1 MTPRDPSKKPH
12 KRARRMVVG
21 RDTWWWTYGGR
32 GVILWAP
39 TGARYNVHIQALTG
53 MSWADIGDRYDRP
66 GAWPSEVRAFIDR
79 IAAKNIQP
87 RA

>member
-1 MTPRDPSKKPH
+1 MTPRNLSKKPH

-39 TGARYNVHIQALTG
+39 TGARYNVHIKALTG
-53 MSWADIGDRYDRP
+53 MSWREMD
-66 GAWPSEVRAFIDR
+66 VRWVDTGET
-79 IAAKNIQP
+79 
-87 RA
+87 